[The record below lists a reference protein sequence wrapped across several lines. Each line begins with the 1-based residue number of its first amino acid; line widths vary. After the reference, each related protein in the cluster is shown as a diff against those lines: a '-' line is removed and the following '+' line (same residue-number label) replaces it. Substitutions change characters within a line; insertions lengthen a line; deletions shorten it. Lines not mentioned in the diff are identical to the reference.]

1 MISCNKKLKS
11 AAKGFLCGMLLYL
24 FMIFMTGHFTF
35 FRLSEIPTYLLRRL
49 PYGIMKC
56 FSFGVVGYLI
66 SLLGGSLCLCKN
78 ENVLLYVD

>member
-49 PYGIMKC
+49 HT
-56 FSFGVVGYLI
+56 
-66 SLLGGSLCLCKN
+66 
-78 ENVLLYVD
+78 E

>member
-35 FRLSEIPTYLLRRL
+35 FRLSEIPTYLL
-49 PYGIMKC
+49 
-56 FSFGVVGYLI
+56 
-66 SLLGGSLCLCKN
+66 
-78 ENVLLYVD
+78 

>member
-49 PYGIMKC
+49 PYGIM
-56 FSFGVVGYLI
+56 SVSPLEWLVT
-66 SLLGGSLCLCKN
+66 
-78 ENVLLYVD
+78 

>member
-35 FRLSEIPTYLLRRL
+35 SDYLKFRRI
-49 PYGIMKC
+49 
-56 FSFGVVGYLI
+56 F
-66 SLLGGSLCLCKN
+66 
-78 ENVLLYVD
+78 

>member
-49 PYGIMKC
+49 PYGIIKC
-56 FSFGVVGYLI
+56 LSFGAVGYLI
-66 SLLGGSLCLCKN
+66 SLFYYAKRRNYN
-78 ENVLLYVD
+78 E

>member
-56 FSFGVVGYLI
+56 FSFGVVGCLI
-66 SLLGGSLCLCKN
+66 SLCYYIEKRKFN
-78 ENVLLYVD
+78 K

>member
-35 FRLSEIPTYLLRRL
+35 SDYLKFRRIFETTPIRNNEVFLLWSGWL
-49 PYGIMKC
+49 PNK
-56 FSFGVVGYLI
+56 F
-66 SLLGGSLCLCKN
+66 
-78 ENVLLYVD
+78 VLLH

>member
-66 SLLGGSLCLCKN
+66 SLCYYMEKRKFN
-78 ENVLLYVD
+78 K

>member
-35 FRLSEIPTYLLRRL
+35 FREYPKVCVNLQTDVR
-49 PYGIMKC
+49 
-56 FSFGVVGYLI
+56 
-66 SLLGGSLCLCKN
+66 
-78 ENVLLYVD
+78 

>member
-35 FRLSEIPTYLLRRL
+35 FRLSEIPDV
-49 PYGIMKC
+49 
-56 FSFGVVGYLI
+56 SFETD
-66 SLLGGSLCLCKN
+66 SHT
-78 ENVLLYVD
+78 E